1 MAMDLLQYRDKLNVL
16 AEGLNAVTERVYV
29 ENSIELLA
37 AIKNRIANEGKN
49 SAGSLIGSYS
59 TKPMYATVDQFAVPS
74 AFKARGIRESVS
86 YGLYNVKTK
95 RTRVPKRQTFVV
107 GGKRTAVVTGVKGY
121 ALGMRER
128 TAMYLPG
135 GYKELRNIQGRRVDI
150 VNLTYRGDLL
160 NNGYQMQAVEN
171 AILLGFISE
180 RFKLIRQGLEKRFG
194 GSEIFHATAEEMEQF
209 NTRVMQQLD
218 TYNREVFAS

>member
-49 SAGSLIGSYS
+49 SSGSLIGNYS

-74 AFKARGIRESVS
+74 AFKARGKRSVQAITYKVSNRKKTKTSVS
-86 YGLYNVKTK
+86 KDFRPT
-95 RTRVPKRQTFVV
+95 QS
-107 GGKRTAVVTGVKGY
+107 
-121 ALGMRER
+121 
-128 TAMYLPG
+128 MYLPG

-160 NNGYQMQAVEN
+160 NNGYQMQSVEN

-180 RFKLIRQGLEKRFG
+180 RFKIIRQGLEKRFG
-194 GSEIFHATAEEMEQF
+194 GGEIFHATSEEMEQF
-209 NTRVMQQLD
+209 NTTVMQQLE
-218 TYNREVFAS
+218 TYNREVFAT